1 MAQLPAERLDTFS
14 GDAVI
19 DLLSNVALGQIPNA
33 ELVYIFGHT
42 PAIAA
47 GSTAVLWPLD
57 GLLSTTSIFPLNPV
71 SCYISSANIL
81 DIGNVFKVKVLDSNY
96 NVKEYGII
104 LNGQNTIAL
113 PIQVRRVVS
122 IENMGSTA
130 IVGNVYAGTEA
141 VPVAGV
147 PARINTLNMVL
158 VEDQISHS
166 AVFTV
171 PAGYVLLVHE
181 FGGGTPTA
189 DSVRINA
196 LVSNPGTSVF
206 KAGMHLATY
215 RTTVTQ
221 RAAYFPLAEKTD
233 LYLSATA
240 YTNNTEGYG
249 FIFGTLLPSH
259 YMKT

>member
-1 MAQLPAERLDTFS
+1 MPQLPEERLDTFS
-14 GDAVI
+14 GDAVT
-19 DLLSNVALGQIPNA
+19 DLLANVALGQIPDA
-33 ELVYIFGHT
+33 QLVYIFGHT
-42 PAIAA
+42 DAIAS
-47 GSTAVLWPLD
+47 GTTAVLWPPD
-57 GLLSTTSIFPLNPV
+57 GALSNTGIFPLNPV
-71 SCYISSANIL
+71 SCYISSASVA
-81 DIGNVFKVKVLDSNY
+81 DVGNVFKVTVLDANY
-96 NVKEYGII
+96 DVKEYGVT
-104 LNGQNTIAL
+104 LNGRTAIAL

-141 VPVAGV
+141 VPALGV
-147 PARINTLNMVL
+147 PAKINTLNMVL
-158 VEDQISHS
+158 VEDQISHT
-166 AVFTV
+166 AAYTV

-189 DSVRINA
+189 DSIRINA
-196 LVSNPGTSVF
+196 LISNPGTSVF
-206 KAGMHLATY
+206 KVGMHLATY

-240 YTNNTEGYG
+240 YTNNTEAYG
-249 FIFGTLLPSH
+249 FIFGTLLPAH